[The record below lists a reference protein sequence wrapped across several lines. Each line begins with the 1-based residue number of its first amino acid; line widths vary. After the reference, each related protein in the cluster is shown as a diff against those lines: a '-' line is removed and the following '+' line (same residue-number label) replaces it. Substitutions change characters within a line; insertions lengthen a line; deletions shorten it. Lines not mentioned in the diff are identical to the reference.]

1 MSATTADGGDNAG
14 GIRAVSRAWRV
25 LRAFT
30 PDRMSLSLADLV
42 RETGLPR
49 TTVLRLVDTLAGE
62 GLLEVGADAQIR
74 VGTSLIAFA
83 AFAESAWAVPAASLA
98 RMRALAA
105 ETGETVSLYVRE
117 GTRRVVVGQA
127 PSPNTLRHAVQPGDE
142 LPMTVGSAAYVLL
155 GMEPEAELDGLIA
168 RIVADADAG
177 DTAGTADAGEIREG
191 VALATSQGWSL
202 THGQREAGNSGL
214 AVPVRFPDARR
225 PARTVVLAL
234 GGPTV
239 RFTEDK
245 IPGFVHAVRRCAE
258 DVARTGLPP
267 ALY

>member
-1 MSATTADGGDNAG
+1 MVSTAVAEGAEGEGG
-14 GIRAVSRAWRV
+14 GIRAVSRAFRV

-30 PDRMSLSLADLV
+30 PERVSLTLAELV

-49 TTVLRLVDTLAGE
+49 TTVLRLVDTLVAE
-62 GLLEVGADAQIR
+62 DLLAFGQDGQVR

-83 AFAESAWAVPAASLA
+83 AFADAAWTVPPASLA

-127 PSPNTLRHAVQPGDE
+127 PSPNTLRHVVRPGDE
-142 LPMTVGSAAYVLL
+142 LPMSVGSAAYVLL
-155 GMEPEAELDGLIA
+155 SLEPPAELDRLIA
-168 RIVADADAG
+168 RIHVESGGDAG
-177 DTAGTADAGEIREG
+177 AIRAG
-191 VALATSQGWSL
+191 VARAAAQRWCV
-202 THGQREAGNSGL
+202 THGEREAGNSGL
-214 AVPVRFPDARR
+214 AVPVPFSDARPR
-225 PARTVVLAL
+225 ARAAVLAL

-239 RFTEDK
+239 RFTDDR

-258 DVARTGLPP
+258 DIARTGLPP
-267 ALY
+267 ALH

>member
-1 MSATTADGGDNAG
+1 MSPTTDGGN
-14 GIRAVSRAWRV
+14 GIRAVSRAWQV

-30 PDRMSLSLADLV
+30 PERLSLTLSDLV

-49 TTVLRLVDTLAGE
+49 TTVLRLVETLAGE
-62 GLLEVGADAQIR
+62 GLVESGADGRIR

-83 AFAESAWAVPAASLA
+83 AFADTAWTVPSASLA

-105 ETGETVSLYVRE
+105 ETGETVSLYVRQ

-127 PSPNTLRHAVQPGDE
+127 PSPNTLRHVVEPGDA
-142 LPMTVGSAAYVLL
+142 LTMSAGSAAYVLVGL
-155 GMEPEAELDGLIA
+155 EPPAERDRLVA
-168 RIVADADAG
+168 RIVAESGGDAEAIRAG
-177 DTAGTADAGEIREG
+177 ARTAVE
-191 VALATSQGWSL
+191 QGWCV
-202 THGQREAGNSGL
+202 THGEREPGNSGL
-214 AVPVRFPDARR
+214 AVPVPFPAGSA
-225 PARTVVLAL
+225 PARPPVLAV

-258 DVARTGLPP
+258 DIARTGLPP

>member
-1 MSATTADGGDNAG
+1 MSPTTDGGG
-14 GIRAVSRAWRV
+14 GIRAVSRAWQV

-30 PDRMSLSLADLV
+30 PERMSLTLSDLV

-49 TTVLRLVDTLAGE
+49 TTVLRLVETLAGE
-62 GLLEVGADAQIR
+62 GLVESGADGRVR

-83 AFAESAWAVPAASLA
+83 AFAETAWTVPPASLA

-127 PSPNTLRHAVQPGDE
+127 PSPNTLRHVVEPGDV
-142 LPMTVGSAAYVLL
+142 LTMSAGSAAYVLL
-155 GMEPEAELDGLIA
+155 SLEPPEERDRLVE
-168 RIVADADAG
+168 RIVAESGGDAEAIR
-177 DTAGTADAGEIREG
+177 AGTRTAVER
-191 VALATSQGWSL
+191 GWCV
-202 THGQREAGNSGL
+202 THGEREPGNSGL
-214 AVPVRFPDARR
+214 AVPVPFAAGAV
-225 PARTVVLAL
+225 PARPPVLAV

-258 DVARTGLPP
+258 DIARTGLPP